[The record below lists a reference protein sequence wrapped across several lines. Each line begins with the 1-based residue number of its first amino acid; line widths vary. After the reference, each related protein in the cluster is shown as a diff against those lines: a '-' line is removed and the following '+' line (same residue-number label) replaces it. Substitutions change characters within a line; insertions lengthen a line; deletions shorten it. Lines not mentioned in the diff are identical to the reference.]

1 MMDTDPYLKK
11 TVTLRHGGH
20 TLRFHVA
27 QDLFSSHEVDIG
39 TRLLLRTLT
48 EHQGI
53 SFQKIL
59 DIGCGYGP
67 IGLTL
72 KKLSRCNTVH
82 MIDRDALAV
91 EYTRRNTSLNGLGG
105 VAAYGSL
112 GYDDITTRDFDLI
125 ASNLPGKAGESVI
138 SHLLLDAVHFLRPGG
153 LVAVVVVAP
162 LETVVAGILRSAPH
176 ITVRFHTRASGY
188 AVFHYTFS
196 EDGRIEPPP
205 SLCALSRGIYRR
217 QDTISDLRGREY
229 TLETARG
236 LPEFDSPSFQSE
248 LLKEALWN
256 TRDSDIGDVLALNP
270 GHGHVPVS
278 LWGLLGPKSIHLV
291 DRDLLALRYSKNNL
305 LRNGCPDERISLTHQ
320 VGIAMQDRRFDLIVG
335 ALRKSDGNEGLLT
348 TITQAS
354 EQISYDGNVVMAA
367 TSAAITRLEKLVRSK
382 KLLRIA
388 GRKRKKG
395 HSVLILKQRVSQGR
409 DEAR

>member
-1 MMDTDPYLKK
+1 MMDTDPYFKK

-53 SFQKIL
+53 SFQKVL

-72 KKLSRCNTVH
+72 KKLDQCSAVH
-82 MIDRDALAV
+82 MSDRDALAV
-91 EYTRRNTSLNGLGG
+91 EYTRRNASLNGLEG
-105 VAAYGSL
+105 VTAYGSL
-112 GYDDITTRDFDLI
+112 GYDDISTRDFDLI
-125 ASNLPGKAGESVI
+125 ASNLPGKAGEPVL
-138 SHLLLDAVHFLRPGG
+138 SHLLLDSVHYLRPGG

-162 LETVVAGILRSAPH
+162 LEPVVAGFLGSTPH
-176 ITVRFHTRASGY
+176 IAVRFHTRASGY

-196 EDGRIEPPP
+196 EDSHRETPP
-205 SLCALSRGIYRR
+205 SLSALGRGSYRR
-217 QDTISDLRGREY
+217 QETISDLRGREY

-236 LPEFDSPSFQSE
+236 LPEFDSPSYQSE
-248 LLKEALWN
+248 LL
-256 TRDSDIGDVLALNP
+256 IGTLQAIGGLNNEEVLVLNP
-270 GHGHVPVS
+270 GQGHVPVA
-278 LWGLLGPKSIHLV
+278 LWRLLGPKSIHLV

-305 LRNGCPDERISLTHQ
+305 VRNGCPDERISLTHQ

-354 EQISYDGNVVMAA
+354 EQISPDGNVAMAA

-395 HSVLILKQRVSQGR
+395 HSVLILKSRQVR